1 MKINKGI
8 IFGGLFFLLTF
19 GSCML
24 GMQPQIGYF
33 PESSFTLSPDSR
45 FPRWFNI
52 PSGYD
57 RKDLTVEI
65 IYYVPWFGKTNLTTI
80 LIGPPPNNQKL
91 DKKYGNVE
99 WHPISKKNL
108 ESGTNHYPSF
118 HIASVDGVIEL
129 IEHKKMEPIFYIS
142 DDPKLMKR

>member
-1 MKINKGI
+1 M
-8 IFGGLFFLLTF
+8 
-19 GSCML
+19 
-24 GMQPQIGYF
+24 
-33 PESSFTLSPDSR
+33 
-45 FPRWFNI
+45 
-52 PSGYD
+52 
-57 RKDLTVEI
+57 TVEI

-129 IEHKKMEPIFYIS
+129 IEHKIMEPIFYIS